1 MTMTFKEHP
10 QRAILETCDLWDTDY
25 ISGNWEQQSKHSQW
39 ALNKEW
45 QGQHSQFLRCLII
58 AEAYIQREVRHRV
71 YKFDEYSN
79 ILQISVQIWMN
90 EEEEAVDEDEEEG
103 QQQDGNLQRWGYQ
116 DVGQLPTVIYL
127 TR

>member
-1 MTMTFKEHP
+1 
-10 QRAILETCDLWDTDY
+10 
-25 ISGNWEQQSKHSQW
+25 
-39 ALNKEW
+39 
-45 QGQHSQFLRCLII
+45 
-58 AEAYIQREVRHRV
+58 
-71 YKFDEYSN
+71 
-79 ILQISVQIWMN
+79 MN